1 MVTKKLPTTTKSVKK
16 EDWMQTQWRPLMAMM
31 YFGVCTF
38 DFIIA
43 PILWSVL
50 QALDKGNVSSQWS
63 PITLQGAGLFHLAMG
78 GILGIAAYG
87 RTQEK
92 INGTATNPMNT
103 TTSTTSSYTPSPS
116 SYTPSSSTPYT
127 PAAAPTPWTSSTTTS
142 TTTTPLPDAMPDV
155 DLTPTDAAP
164 VRARRQR

>member
-1 MVTKKLPTTTKSVKK
+1 MVTKKLPTRPVKK

-31 YFGVCTF
+31 YLSVCTF

-116 SYTPSSSTPYT
+116 SYTASTPYT
-127 PAAAPTPWTSSTTTS
+127 PVAAPTPWTSSTTTS
-142 TTTTPLPDAMPDV
+142 TTTTPLPDAMPDP
-155 DLTPTDAAP
+155 DPTPVDAAP

>member
-1 MVTKKLPTTTKSVKK
+1 MVTKNHPIKPAKK

-31 YFGVCTF
+31 YFAVCIF

-43 PILWSVL
+43 PVLWSIL
-50 QALDKGNVSSQWS
+50 QAIDKGNVSSQWS

-92 INGTATNPMNT
+92 INGAASNPMNT
-103 TTSTTSSYTPSPS
+103 TTSITSSYTPV
-116 SYTPSSSTPYT
+116 
-127 PAAAPTPWTSSTTTS
+127 AAPTPWTSSTTTS
-142 TTTTPLPDAMPDV
+142 TTTTPLPDAMPDP
-155 DLTPTDAAP
+155 DPTPVDAAP

>member
-1 MVTKKLPTTTKSVKK
+1 MVTKKLPTRPVKK

-31 YFGVCTF
+31 YLSVCTF

-43 PILWSVL
+43 PVLWSVL
-50 QALDKGNVSSQWS
+50 QALDKGNISSQWS

-103 TTSTTSSYTPSPS
+103 TTSTTSSYTPS
-116 SYTPSSSTPYT
+116 SYTPSTLASTPYT
-127 PAAAPTPWTSSTTTS
+127 PSAATTPWTSNTTTS
-142 TTTTPLPDAMPDV
+142 TTTTPLPDAMPDP
-155 DLTPTDAAP
+155 DPTPVDAAP